1 MLPFISFIL
10 MWLGCLNWFFIS
22 AFQYDFVAG
31 FFGTQSSLFSR
42 IIYFAIGMAA
52 FYFLFFAIKNK
63 GKLTLFKNPFKKH
76 KNKETVQVA
85 VPVETVEVSQ
95 KNEEAE
101 IEAEKPTFIA
111 PSPTISSPTL
121 IEPKAES
128 GYKDFDVT
136 KYDN

>member
-52 FYFLFFAIKNK
+52 FYFLFFVIKNK
-63 GKLTLFKNPFKKH
+63 GKITLFKNPFKNRKT
-76 KNKETVQVA
+76 KESVPIA
-85 VPVETVEVSQ
+85 VPVETIET
-95 KNEEAE
+95 NEEEKQVE
-101 IEAEKPTFIA
+101 IEKPIYTS
-111 PSPTISSPTL
+111 PSSVTTTVLTTS
-121 IEPKAES
+121 EPKAES